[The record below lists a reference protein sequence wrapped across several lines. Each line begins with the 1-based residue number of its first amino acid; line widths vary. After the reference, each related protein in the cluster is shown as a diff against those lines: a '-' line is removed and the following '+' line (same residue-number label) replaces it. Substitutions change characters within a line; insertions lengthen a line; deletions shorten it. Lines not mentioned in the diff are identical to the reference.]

1 MTESMFDNVEY
12 IKRRRQASLAPVPT
26 LRPPIPDPRTK
37 FWYAAPAPMRVTAAL
52 LVLLL
57 LPTLASAQS
66 QQPTFRGGVELIE
79 VDVTVLDGQGNPV
92 PDLEAPEFMVT
103 VDDEER
109 RIVSVEFVAFE
120 APPEPSSTVE
130 APESKPYYSTNQGL
144 APGRLVILVVDE
156 NNIRFGEVRKLL
168 PAAGRFL
175 DQLGPAD
182 RVAFAALPATGAL
195 SVGFTTNHQLVREA
209 LARVVGSEQNLSPD
223 RLLLG
228 QGDTTRSGMSVAE
241 ALSLNQHKNPAGEPA
256 LLQRVCGAL
265 NNSRRHQECGRALV
279 LEADFMT
286 AQLLQPVQQSMGALR
301 ALLGGLQEIDGP
313 KTLLLI
319 SEGLIAD
326 EQQLGLAAAA
336 AARVTIHALL
346 VDSAGYQGASTFGI
360 SPTPN
365 RDRVVR
371 EQGLRLL
378 SSQAGGGLFRI
389 VGMSDAAFQR
399 LGRELS
405 GYYVLGVETDPRD
418 QDGRPH
424 QIRVEVRRSGT
435 TVRAR
440 QQFQVSADRLLQQTR
455 KSDAELLAQALRA
468 PFPIADLP
476 LRLAT
481 YAHHD
486 AATSKVRVRLA
497 AEIERADEGSSELGI
512 GVTLINPEGRVA
524 VDTIERSTLAPVGGE
539 TGRVLKYI
547 RSFLVDPGTYTL
559 RVAAIDGRGRLGSVE
574 REVHAWE
581 MSGEP
586 LAVGD
591 LIVDNAPGQPGEPI
605 EPGVDVRLDTG
616 RLAAYLELYAAD
628 PGSFQSTQVA
638 IEVAEQES
646 GPALTA
652 IAATLREMTD
662 SRHQAASAVLP
673 VGHLPAGPYVARAIV
688 LLSGAV
694 VGKLVRPF
702 HIPPDVAAVR
712 AETEVAPPEARA
724 ATSPESARTRAAS
737 HLPAVLPS
745 TSPFQLEDV
754 LRSDLMTSVLD
765 LLDAAARPEARSAIA
780 QARSGRLEGAA
791 RQAFD
796 AGDQFAASFLR
807 GLEMLT
813 QGRSEPAAIQFNA
826 ALRIAPAFGP
836 ALFYLGASHA
846 AGGRDRAAVVTWR
859 LAVAAETQP
868 GLTYGLLGDA
878 LLRLGDAARALD
890 PLREALSRWPD
901 DDGIRRRLAI
911 AHATVGQHDEALS
924 TIEPYLPR
932 HASDHEALLVAI
944 QAIYEAHLAGHAVVG
959 AEPDRERLRRY
970 ADAYAAANGPY
981 QALVSSYL
989 TRASTEF
996 R

>member
-1 MTESMFDNVEY
+1 
-12 IKRRRQASLAPVPT
+12 
-26 LRPPIPDPRTK
+26 
-37 FWYAAPAPMRVTAAL
+37 MRVTAAP

-79 VDVTVLDGQGNPV
+79 VDVRVFDGQGNPV
-92 PDLEAPEFMVT
+92 PDLQAPEFTVT
-103 VDDEER
+103 VDGEER
-109 RIVSVEFVAFE
+109 RIVSVKFVAVGD
-120 APPEPSSTVE
+120 PPEPSSTVE
-130 APESKPYYSTNQGL
+130 APESTPYYSTNQGL
-144 APGRLVILVVDE
+144 APGRLVILVVDQ
-156 NNIRFGEVRKLL
+156 NHIRFGRARGLVD
-168 PAAGRFL
+168 AAGRFL
-175 DQLGPAD
+175 DHLGPAD
-182 RVAFAALPATGAL
+182 RVAFAAIPAAGGL
-195 SVGFTTNHQLVREA
+195 SVGFTTNHLLVREA
-209 LARVVGSEQNLSPD
+209 LARVVGHQENFSTL
-223 RLLLG
+223 
-228 QGDTTRSGMSVAE
+228 SGMSLAE
-241 ALSLNQHKNPAGEPA
+241 AVSLSHHQNPLREPD
-256 LLQRVCGAL
+256 LVQR
-265 NNSRRHQECGRALV
+265 SCGRLVTLVESCAFGLVSEAKRATAELRLQVRQSVRAL
-279 LEADFMT
+279 
-286 AQLLQPVQQSMGALR
+286 G

-319 SEGLIAD
+319 SEGLISEVQPSAVVN
-326 EQQLGLAAAA
+326 LAATAA

-346 VDSAGYQGASTFGI
+346 IDSAIYHDASVFGS
-360 SPTPN
+360 SPTLT
-365 RDRVVR
+365 RDRTLR
-371 EQGLRLL
+371 EQGLRWL
-378 SSQAGGGLFRI
+378 SWQAGGGLFR
-389 VGMSDAAFQR
+389 VLGTSDAVFQR

-405 GYYVLGVETDPRD
+405 GYYLLGVETDPRD

-440 QQFQVSADRLLQQTR
+440 QQFQVSADRPLQQTR

-486 AATSKVRVRLA
+486 ADTSKVRVLLA

-512 GVTLINPEGRVA
+512 GFTLIDAGGRVA
-524 VDTIERSTLAPVGGE
+524 AHIIERSTLAPVGGE
-539 TGRVLKYI
+539 TGRVLKYV
-547 RSFLVDPGTYTL
+547 RWFLVDPGTYTL

-652 IAATLREMTD
+652 IAATLQEMTD

-673 VGHLPAGPYVARAIV
+673 VGQLPAGPYVARAIV
-688 LLSGAV
+688 SLSGAV

-702 HIPPDVAAVR
+702 HIPPDA
-712 AETEVAPPEARA
+712 
-724 ATSPESARTRAAS
+724 AAS

-745 TSPFQLEDV
+745 ISPFQLEDV
-754 LRSDLMTSVLD
+754 LRSDVTTSVLD

-780 QARSGRLEGAA
+780 QARSGRLAGVA

-796 AGDQFAASFLR
+796 AGDQFAAFFLR

-813 QGRSEPAAIQFNA
+813 QGRSEPAATQFSA

-836 ALFYLGASHA
+836 ALFYLGASNA
-846 AGGRDRAAVVTWR
+846 AAGRDRAAVVTWR
-859 LAVAAETQP
+859 QAVAAERQT
-868 GLTYGLLGDA
+868 GLTYSLLGDA
-878 LLRLGDAARALD
+878 LLRLGDAALALD

-911 AHATVGQHDEALS
+911 AHAAIGQHDEALS

-932 HASDHEALLVAI
+932 HASDHEALLIAI
-944 QAIYEAHLAGHAVVG
+944 QAIYEAHLAGHAVVS
-959 AEPDRERLRRY
+959 AEQDRERLRRY
-970 ADAYAAANGPY
+970 ADAYAAANGPH

>member
-1 MTESMFDNVEY
+1 
-12 IKRRRQASLAPVPT
+12 
-26 LRPPIPDPRTK
+26 
-37 FWYAAPAPMRVTAAL
+37 MRVTAAP

-57 LPTLASAQS
+57 LPALASAQS

-79 VDVTVLDGQGNPV
+79 VDVRVIDGQGNPV
-92 PDLEAPEFMVT
+92 PDLEAPEFTVT

-109 RIVSVEFVAFE
+109 RIVSVKFVAVGD
-120 APPEPSSTVE
+120 PPDPSSTVE
-130 APESKPYYSTNQGL
+130 APESTPYYSTNQGL
-144 APGRLVILVVDE
+144 APGRLVILVVDQ
-156 NNIRFGEVRKLL
+156 NHIRFGNARGLVE
-168 PAAGRFL
+168 AAGRFL

-182 RVAFAALPATGAL
+182 RVAFAAIPAIGGF
-195 SVGFTTNHQLVREA
+195 SVGFTTNHLLVREA
-209 LARVVGSEQNLSPD
+209 LARVVGNQENFSTP
-223 RLLLG
+223 
-228 QGDTTRSGMSVAE
+228 SGMSLGE
-241 ALSLNQHKNPAGEPA
+241 AVSLSQHQNPLLREPD
-256 LLQRVCGAL
+256 LVQRVCGVTQVDNCAFGL
-265 NNSRRHQECGRALV
+265 VREAKRA
-279 LEADFMT
+279 T
-286 AQLLQPVQQSMGALR
+286 ANLQQQVRQSMGTLG

-319 SEGLIAD
+319 SEGLIAE
-326 EQQLGLAAAA
+326 EQESALAADLAATAA

-346 VDSAGYQGASTFGI
+346 IDSGIYHDASVFG
-360 SPTPN
+360 SSTTLT
-365 RDRVVR
+365 RDRTLR
-371 EQGLRLL
+371 EQGLRWL
-378 SSQAGGGLFRI
+378 SWQAGGGLFR
-389 VGMSDAAFQR
+389 VLGTSDAVFQR

-405 GYYVLGVETDPRD
+405 GYYLLGVETDPRD

-424 QIRVEVRRSGT
+424 QIRVKVRRSGT

-440 QQFQVSADRLLQQTR
+440 QQFQVSADRPLQQTR

-486 AATSKVRVRLA
+486 ADTSKMRVLLA

-512 GVTLINPEGRVA
+512 GFTLIDAEGRVA
-524 VDTIERSTLAPVGGE
+524 AHIIERSTLAPVGGE
-539 TGRVLKYI
+539 TGRVLKYV
-547 RSFLVDPGTYTL
+547 RGFFVEPGTYML

-586 LAVGD
+586 LSVGD
-591 LIVDNAPGQPGEPI
+591 LLVDNEPGQPGEPI

-652 IAATLREMTD
+652 IVATLQEMTD

-673 VGHLPAGPYVARAIV
+673 VGQLPAGPYVARAIV
-688 LLSGAV
+688 SLSGAV

-702 HIPPDVAAVR
+702 HIPPDAAAVR
-712 AETEVAPPEARA
+712 AETGVAAPEARA
-724 ATSPESARTRAAS
+724 ATSPESARTPAAS

-745 TSPFQLEDV
+745 ISPFQLEDV
-754 LRSDLMTSVLD
+754 LHSDVTTSVLD

-780 QARSGRLEGAA
+780 QARSGRLAGVA

-796 AGDQFAASFLR
+796 AGDQFAAFFLR

-813 QGRSEPAAIQFNA
+813 QGRSEPAATQFSA

-836 ALFYLGASHA
+836 ALFYLGASNA
-846 AGGRDRAAVVTWR
+846 AAGRDRAAVVTWR
-859 LAVAAETQP
+859 QAVAAERQT
-868 GLTYGLLGDA
+868 GLTYSLLGDA
-878 LLRLGDAARALD
+878 LLRLGDAALALD

-901 DDGIRRRLAI
+901 DDGIRRTLAI
-911 AHATVGQHDEALS
+911 AHATIGQHDEALS

-932 HASDHEALLVAI
+932 HASDHEALLIAI
-944 QAIYEAHLAGHAVVG
+944 QAIYGAHLAGHAVAS
-959 AEPDRERLRRY
+959 AEQDRERLRRY
-970 ADAYAAANGPY
+970 ADAYAAANGPH

>member
-1 MTESMFDNVEY
+1 
-12 IKRRRQASLAPVPT
+12 
-26 LRPPIPDPRTK
+26 
-37 FWYAAPAPMRVTAAL
+37 MRVTAAP

-57 LPTLASAQS
+57 LPTLASAQF

-79 VDVTVLDGQGNPV
+79 IDVSVLDGQGNPV
-92 PDLEAPEFMVT
+92 RDLKAPEFTVT

-109 RIVSVEFVAFE
+109 RIVSVEFVAVE
-120 APPEPSSTVE
+120 NPLEPSSTVL
-130 APESKPYYSTNQGL
+130 ASGSKPYYSTNQGL

-156 NNIRFGEVRKLL
+156 NSIRFGEAQKLL

-182 RVAFAALPATGAL
+182 RVAFAALPATGGL

-209 LARVVGSEQNLSPD
+209 LARVVGNEPNLSPD
-223 RLLLG
+223 RLLLI
-228 QGDTTRSGMSVAE
+228 QGNTTRSGMSVAE
-241 ALSLNQHKNPAGEPA
+241 ALSLNQHKNLAGEPD
-256 LLQRVCGAL
+256 LLRRVCGAL
-265 NNSRRHQECGRALV
+265 RNNSRRYQECGRALV

-301 ALLGGLQEIDGP
+301 VLLGGLQEIDGP

-319 SEGLIAD
+319 SEGLIAE

-346 VDSAGYQGASTFGI
+346 IDSAGYQGASTFGI
-360 SPTPN
+360 SPTPT

-389 VGMSDAAFQR
+389 VGMSGAAFQR

-440 QQFQVSADRLLQQTR
+440 QQFQVSADRPLQRTR

-512 GVTLINPEGRVA
+512 GVTLIDPEGRVA
-524 VDTIERSTLAPVGGE
+524 VDAIERSTLAPVGGE
-539 TGRVLKYI
+539 TGRLLKYV
-547 RSFLVDPGTYTL
+547 RSFVVEPGTYTL

-652 IAATLREMTD
+652 IAATLQEMTN

-673 VGHLPAGPYVARAIV
+673 VGQLPAGPYVARAIIS
-688 LLSGAV
+688 LSGAV

-702 HIPPDVAAVR
+702 HIPPDAAAVR

-745 TSPFQLEDV
+745 ISPFQLEDV

-813 QGRSEPAAIQFNA
+813 LGRSEPAAIQFNA

-859 LAVAAETQP
+859 LAVAAESQP
-868 GLTYGLLGDA
+868 GLTYSLLGDA

-911 AHATVGQHDEALS
+911 AHATIEQHDQALS

-944 QAIYEAHLAGHAVVG
+944 QAIYEAHLAGHAVVS
-959 AEPDRERLRRY
+959 AEQDRERLRRY
-970 ADAYAAANGPY
+970 AEAYAAANGPH

>member
-1 MTESMFDNVEY
+1 
-12 IKRRRQASLAPVPT
+12 
-26 LRPPIPDPRTK
+26 
-37 FWYAAPAPMRVTAAL
+37 MRVTAAP

-79 VDVTVLDGQGNPV
+79 VDVRVLDGQGNPV
-92 PDLEAPEFMVT
+92 PDLGAPEFTVT

-109 RIVSVEFVAFE
+109 RIVSVKFVAVGDL
-120 APPEPSSTVE
+120 PEPSSTVE
-130 APESKPYYSTNQGL
+130 APESTPYYSTNQGL
-144 APGRLVILVVDE
+144 APGRLVILVADR
-156 NNIRFGEVRKLL
+156 NHIRFGGTRGLVE
-168 PAAGRFL
+168 AAGRFL

-182 RVAFAALPATGAL
+182 RVAFAAIPAIGGF
-195 SVGFTTNHQLVREA
+195 SVGFTTNHLLVREA
-209 LARVVGSEQNLSPD
+209 LARVVGDQSTWSTP
-223 RLLLG
+223 
-228 QGDTTRSGMSVAE
+228 SGMSLAEAVSLSQHQNPLRERELLDRVCDAGEVGLVREEDDVTLNQRCAVGLILEASHAVAE
-241 ALSLNQHKNPAGEPA
+241 LR
-256 LLQRVCGAL
+256 LQVR
-265 NNSRRHQECGRALV
+265 
-279 LEADFMT
+279 
-286 AQLLQPVQQSMGALR
+286 QSMSALG

-319 SEGLIAD
+319 SEGLISEVQPSAVAD
-326 EQQLGLAAAA
+326 LAATAA

-346 VDSAGYQGASTFGI
+346 IESAIYHDASVFGYSATL
-360 SPTPN
+360 T
-365 RDRVVR
+365 RDRALR
-371 EQGLRLL
+371 EQGLREL
-378 SSQAGGGLFRI
+378 SWEAGGGLFR
-389 VGMSDAAFQR
+389 VLGMSDGVFQR

-405 GYYVLGVETDPRD
+405 GYYLLGVETDPRD

-440 QQFQVSADRLLQQTR
+440 QQFQVSADRPLQQTR

-468 PFPIADLP
+468 PFPIADLT
-476 LRLAT
+476 LRLAN

-486 AATSKVRVRLA
+486 ADTSKVRVLLA
-497 AEIERADEGSSELGI
+497 AEIEQADEGSSELGI
-512 GVTLINPEGRVA
+512 GFTLIDAEGRVA
-524 VDTIERSTLAPVGGE
+524 AHIIERSTLAPVGGE
-539 TGRVLKYI
+539 TGRVLKYV

-586 LAVGD
+586 LSVGD
-591 LIVDNAPGQPGEPI
+591 LVVDNEPGQPGEPI

-652 IAATLREMTD
+652 IAATLQEMTD

-673 VGHLPAGPYVARAIV
+673 VGQLPAGPYVARAIV
-688 LLSGAV
+688 SLSGAV

-702 HIPPDVAAVR
+702 HIPPDAAALR
-712 AETEVAPPEARA
+712 AETAVAAPEARA
-724 ATSPESARTRAAS
+724 ATSPESARTPAAS
-737 HLPAVLPS
+737 HLSTVLPS
-745 TSPFQLEDV
+745 ISPFQLEDV
-754 LRSDLMTSVLD
+754 LRSDVMTSLLD

-780 QARSGRLEGAA
+780 QARSGRLTGAA

-796 AGDQFAASFLR
+796 AGDQFAAAFLR

-813 QGRSEPAAIQFNA
+813 QGRSEPAAIQFSA
-826 ALRIAPAFGP
+826 ALRIEPAFGP
-836 ALFYLGASHA
+836 ALFYLGASNA
-846 AGGRDRAAVVTWR
+846 AAGRDRAAVVTWR
-859 LAVAAETQP
+859 QAVAAERQT
-868 GLTYGLLGDA
+868 GLTYSLLGDA
-878 LLRLGDAARALD
+878 LLRLGNAANALD

-911 AHATVGQHDEALS
+911 AHATIGQHDEALS

-944 QAIYEAHLAGHAVVG
+944 QAIYEAHLAGHVVVS
-959 AEPDRERLRRY
+959 AEQDRERLRRY
-970 ADAYAAANGPY
+970 ADAYAAANGPH

>member
-1 MTESMFDNVEY
+1 
-12 IKRRRQASLAPVPT
+12 
-26 LRPPIPDPRTK
+26 
-37 FWYAAPAPMRVTAAL
+37 MRVTAAP

-79 VDVTVLDGQGNPV
+79 VDVRVFDGQGNPV
-92 PDLEAPEFMVT
+92 PDLKAPEFTVT
-103 VDDEER
+103 VDGEER
-109 RIVSVEFVAFE
+109 RIVSVKFVAVGD
-120 APPEPSSTVE
+120 PPEPSGTVE
-130 APESKPYYSTNQGL
+130 APESTPYYSTNQGL
-144 APGRLVILVVDE
+144 VPGRLVILVADQ
-156 NNIRFGEVRKLL
+156 NHIRFGGTPGLVE
-168 PAAGRFL
+168 AAGRFL

-182 RVAFAALPATGAL
+182 RVAFAAIPAMGGFT
-195 SVGFTTNHQLVREA
+195 VGFTTNHLLVREA
-209 LARVVGSEQNLSPD
+209 LARVVGDQKNFSTE
-223 RLLLG
+223 
-228 QGDTTRSGMSVAE
+228 SGISLAE
-241 ALSLNQHKNPAGEPA
+241 AVSLNQHQDPTRE
-256 LLQRVCGAL
+256 
-265 NNSRRHQECGRALV
+265 
-279 LEADFMT
+279 
-286 AQLLQPVQQSMGALR
+286 R
-301 ALLGGLQEIDGP
+301 ALLDRVCDNADATTNERCALGLLQEASQAVAELRFLVRQSVGALGALLDGLQEIDGP

-319 SEGLIAD
+319 SEGLIAEVQPSAVAD
-326 EQQLGLAAAA
+326 LAATAA
-336 AARVTIHALL
+336 AGRVTIHALL
-346 VDSAGYQGASTFGI
+346 IDSAIYHDASVFGN
-360 SPTPN
+360 SPTLF
-365 RDRVVR
+365 RDSALR
-371 EQGLRLL
+371 EQGLREL
-378 SSQAGGGLFRI
+378 SWEAGGGLFR
-389 VGMSDAAFQR
+389 VLGMSDGVFRR

-405 GYYVLGVETDPRD
+405 GYYLLGVETDLRD

-424 QIRVEVRRSGT
+424 QIRVEVRRRGT

-440 QQFQVSADRLLQQTR
+440 QQFQVSADRPLQQTR
-455 KSDAELLAQALRA
+455 KSDEELLAQALRA
-468 PFPIADLP
+468 PFPIADLT
-476 LRLAT
+476 LRLAN

-486 AATSKVRVRLA
+486 ADTSKVRVLLA

-512 GVTLINPEGRVA
+512 GFTLIDAEGRVA
-524 VDTIERSTLAPVGGE
+524 AHTIERSTLAPVGGE
-539 TGRVLKYI
+539 TGRVLKYV

-586 LAVGD
+586 LSVGD
-591 LIVDNAPGQPGEPI
+591 LVVDNEPGQPGEPI
-605 EPGVDVRLDTG
+605 EPSVDVRLDTG

-628 PGSFQSTQVA
+628 PGSFRGAQVA

-652 IAATLREMTD
+652 IAATLQEMTD

-673 VGHLPAGPYVARAIV
+673 VGQLPAGPYVARAIV
-688 LLSGAV
+688 SLSGAV

-702 HIPPDVAAVR
+702 HIPPDAAAVR
-712 AETEVAPPEARA
+712 AETAVAAPEARA
-724 ATSPESARTRAAS
+724 ATSPESAGTPAAS
-737 HLPAVLPS
+737 HLSAVLPS
-745 TSPFQLEDV
+745 ISPFQLEDV
-754 LRSDLMTSVLD
+754 LRSDVMTSVLD

-780 QARSGRLEGAA
+780 QARSGRLTGAA

-813 QGRSEPAAIQFNA
+813 QGRSEPAVIQFSA

-836 ALFYLGASHA
+836 ALFYLGASNA
-846 AGGRDRAAVVTWR
+846 AAGRDRAAVVTWR
-859 LAVAAETQP
+859 QAVAAERQT
-868 GLTYGLLGDA
+868 GLTYSLLGDA
-878 LLRLGDAARALD
+878 LLRLGNAANALD

-911 AHATVGQHDEALS
+911 AHATIGQHDEALS

-944 QAIYEAHLAGHAVVG
+944 QAIYEAHLAGYVVVS
-959 AEPDRERLRRY
+959 AEQDRERLRRY
-970 ADAYAAANGPY
+970 ADTYAAANGPH
-981 QALVSSYL
+981 QTLVSSYL

>member
-1 MTESMFDNVEY
+1 
-12 IKRRRQASLAPVPT
+12 
-26 LRPPIPDPRTK
+26 
-37 FWYAAPAPMRVTAAL
+37 MRVTAAP

-79 VDVTVLDGQGNPV
+79 VDVRVFDGQGNPV
-92 PDLEAPEFMVT
+92 PDLKAPEFTVT
-103 VDDEER
+103 VDGEER
-109 RIVSVEFVAFE
+109 RIVSAKFVAVGD
-120 APPEPSSTVE
+120 PPEPSSTVE
-130 APESKPYYSTNQGL
+130 APESTPYYSTNQGL
-144 APGRLVILVVDE
+144 APGRLVILVVDQ
-156 NNIRFGEVRKLL
+156 NHIRFGGTRGLVA
-168 PAAGRFL
+168 AAGRLL
-175 DQLGPAD
+175 DQFGPAD
-182 RVAFAALPATGAL
+182 RVAFAAIPAMGGFT
-195 SVGFTTNHQLVREA
+195 VGFTMNHLLVRKA
-209 LARVVGSEQNLSPD
+209 LARVVGDQKNFSTE
-223 RLLLG
+223 
-228 QGDTTRSGMSVAE
+228 SGMSLAE
-241 ALSLNQHKNPAGEPA
+241 AVSLNRHQDLTRERA
-256 LLQRVCGAL
+256 LLDRVCDDVDVTRNQRCAL
-265 NNSRRHQECGRALV
+265 GLV
-279 LEADFMT
+279 LEASQVV
-286 AQLLQPVQQSMGALR
+286 AELRLQVRQSVGALG

-319 SEGLIAD
+319 SEGLIAEVQPSAVAD
-326 EQQLGLAAAA
+326 LAATAA

-346 VDSAGYQGASTFGI
+346 IDSAIYHDASVFGN
-360 SPTPN
+360 SPTLF
-365 RDRVVR
+365 RDNALR
-371 EQGLRLL
+371 EQGLREL
-378 SSQAGGGLFRI
+378 SWEAGGGLFR
-389 VGMSDAAFQR
+389 VLGMSDGVFQR

-405 GYYVLGVETDPRD
+405 GYYLLGVETDPRD

-424 QIRVEVRRSGT
+424 QIRVEVRRRGT

-440 QQFQVSADRLLQQTR
+440 QQFQVSADRPLQQTR
-455 KSDAELLAQALRA
+455 KSDEELLAQALRA
-468 PFPIADLP
+468 PFPIADLT
-476 LRLAT
+476 LRLAN

-486 AATSKVRVRLA
+486 VDTSKVRVLLA

-512 GVTLINPEGRVA
+512 GFTLIDAEGRVA
-524 VDTIERSTLAPVGGE
+524 AHIIERSTLAPVGGE
-539 TGRVLKYI
+539 TGRVLKYV

-559 RVAAIDGRGRLGSVE
+559 RVAAIDGHGRLGSVE

-586 LAVGD
+586 LSVGD
-591 LIVDNAPGQPGEPI
+591 LVVDNEPGQPGEPI
-605 EPGVDVRLDTG
+605 EPSVDVRLDTG

-628 PGSFQSTQVA
+628 PRSFQSTQVA

-652 IAATLREMTD
+652 IAATLQEMTD

-673 VGHLPAGPYVARAIV
+673 VDQLPAGPYVARAIV
-688 LLSGAV
+688 SLSGAV

-702 HIPPDVAAVR
+702 HIPPDAAALR
-712 AETEVAPPEARA
+712 AETAVAAPEARA
-724 ATSPESARTRAAS
+724 ATSPESARTPAAS
-737 HLPAVLPS
+737 RLSTVLPS
-745 TSPFQLEDV
+745 ISPFQLEDV
-754 LRSDLMTSVLD
+754 LRSDVMTSVLD

-780 QARSGRLEGAA
+780 QARRGRLTGAA

-813 QGRSEPAAIQFNA
+813 QGRSEPAAIQFSA

-836 ALFYLGASHA
+836 ALFYLGASNA
-846 AGGRDRAAVVTWR
+846 AAGRDRAAVVTWR
-859 LAVAAETQP
+859 QAVAAERQT
-868 GLTYGLLGDA
+868 GLTYSLLGDA
-878 LLRLGDAARALD
+878 LLRLGNAANALD

-911 AHATVGQHDEALS
+911 AHATIGQHDEALS

-944 QAIYEAHLAGHAVVG
+944 QAIYEARLAGHVVVS
-959 AEPDRERLRRY
+959 AEQDRERLRRY
-970 ADAYAAANGPY
+970 ADAYAAANGPH

>member
-1 MTESMFDNVEY
+1 
-12 IKRRRQASLAPVPT
+12 
-26 LRPPIPDPRTK
+26 
-37 FWYAAPAPMRVTAAL
+37 MRVTAAP

-79 VDVTVLDGQGNPV
+79 VDVRVFDGQGNPV
-92 PDLEAPEFMVT
+92 PDLKAPEFTVT
-103 VDDEER
+103 VDGEER
-109 RIVSVEFVAFE
+109 RIVSAKFVAVGD
-120 APPEPSSTVE
+120 PPEPSSTVE
-130 APESKPYYSTNQGL
+130 APESTPYYSTNQGL
-144 APGRLVILVVDE
+144 APGRLVILVVDQ
-156 NNIRFGEVRKLL
+156 NHIRFGGTRGLVE
-168 PAAGRFL
+168 AAGRLL
-175 DQLGPAD
+175 DQFGPAD
-182 RVAFAALPATGAL
+182 RVAFAAIPAMGGFT
-195 SVGFTTNHQLVREA
+195 VGFTTNHLLVRKA
-209 LARVVGSEQNLSPD
+209 LARVVGDQKNFSTE
-223 RLLLG
+223 
-228 QGDTTRSGMSVAE
+228 SGMSLAE
-241 ALSLNQHKNPAGEPA
+241 AVSLNRHQDLTRERA
-256 LLQRVCGAL
+256 LLDRVCDDVDVTRNQRCAL
-265 NNSRRHQECGRALV
+265 GLV
-279 LEADFMT
+279 LEASQVV
-286 AQLLQPVQQSMGALR
+286 AELRLQVRQSVGALGT
-301 ALLGGLQEIDGP
+301 LLGGLQEIDGP

-319 SEGLIAD
+319 SEGLIAEVQPSAVAD
-326 EQQLGLAAAA
+326 LAATAA

-346 VDSAGYQGASTFGI
+346 IDSAIYHDASVFGN
-360 SPTPN
+360 SPTLF
-365 RDRVVR
+365 RDNALR
-371 EQGLRLL
+371 EQGLREL
-378 SSQAGGGLFRI
+378 SWEAGGGLFR
-389 VGMSDAAFQR
+389 VLGMSDRVFQR

-405 GYYVLGVETDPRD
+405 GYYLLGVETDPRD

-424 QIRVEVRRSGT
+424 QIRVEVRRRGT

-440 QQFQVSADRLLQQTR
+440 QQFQVSADRPLQQTR
-455 KSDAELLAQALRA
+455 KSDEELLAQALRA
-468 PFPIADLP
+468 PFPIADLT
-476 LRLAT
+476 LRLAN

-486 AATSKVRVRLA
+486 ADTSKVRVLLA

-512 GVTLINPEGRVA
+512 GFTLIDAEGRVA
-524 VDTIERSTLAPVGGE
+524 AHIIERSTLAPVGGE
-539 TGRVLKYI
+539 TGRVLKYV

-586 LAVGD
+586 LSVGD
-591 LIVDNAPGQPGEPI
+591 LVVDNEPGQPGEPI
-605 EPGVDVRLDTG
+605 EPSVDVRLDTG

-628 PGSFQSTQVA
+628 PRSFQSTQVA

-652 IAATLREMTD
+652 IAATLQEMTD

-673 VGHLPAGPYVARAIV
+673 VDQLPAGPYVARAIV
-688 LLSGAV
+688 SLSGAV

-702 HIPPDVAAVR
+702 HIPPDAAALR
-712 AETEVAPPEARA
+712 AETAVAAPEARA
-724 ATSPESARTRAAS
+724 ATSPESARTPAAS
-737 HLPAVLPS
+737 RLSTVLPS
-745 TSPFQLEDV
+745 ISPFQLEDV
-754 LRSDLMTSVLD
+754 LRSDVMTSVLD

-780 QARSGRLEGAA
+780 QARRGRLTGAA

-813 QGRSEPAAIQFNA
+813 QGRSEPAAIQFSA

-836 ALFYLGASHA
+836 ALFYLGASNA
-846 AGGRDRAAVVTWR
+846 AAGRDRAAVVTWR
-859 LAVAAETQP
+859 QAVAAERQT
-868 GLTYGLLGDA
+868 GLTYSLLGDA
-878 LLRLGDAARALD
+878 LLRLGNAANALD

-911 AHATVGQHDEALS
+911 AHATIGQHDEALS
-924 TIEPYLPR
+924 TIEPYLSR

-944 QAIYEAHLAGHAVVG
+944 QAIYEARLAGHVVVS
-959 AEPDRERLRRY
+959 AEQDRERLRRY
-970 ADAYAAANGPY
+970 ADAYAAANGPH